1 MQLQGRVAGEA
12 VLQELCCPALV
23 FSVHPNHAFG
33 GQFRRNWEKG
43 VGHPEKARNDC
54 RGEDV

>member
-12 VLQELCCPALV
+12 VLQEFCCPALV

-33 GQFRRNWEKG
+33 GQLRRNWEKG
-43 VGHPEKARNDC
+43 GGPSRE
-54 RGEDV
+54 GQE